1 MQSVESARKTLKI
14 LGILSIIGGAIGLI
28 MAVVSFAGGG
38 LVAGSMATPGAID
51 AADMEGAA
59 AATGLLLV
67 AGGILVISGVFS
79 LLLGIFSV
87 RASNDFSKI
96 GPAYVLAIMN
106 LVMTVIS
113 VAFGLVGG
121 AGIDFSSILSSVV
134 SVALSCAIFM
144 AAKTIKEN
152 A

>member
-1 MQSVESARKTLKI
+1 MQDLESARKTLKI
-14 LGILSIIGGAIGLI
+14 LGILSIIGGALSLI

-38 LVAGSMATPGAID
+38 LVAGSIATPGAID

-59 AATGLLLV
+59 AATGLLLI

-87 RASNDFSKI
+87 RASSDFRKI

-113 VAFGLVGG
+113 VIFTLVGG
-121 AGIDFSSILSSVV
+121 AGINFSSIASCIVSIGLSV
-134 SVALSCAIFM
+134 AIFM